1 MAVLVHEVWE
11 ELSEGMVLHSCCFAG
26 PLGDAQRK
34 FMGPGARL
42 LTTFEAGSHF
52 EAMVIYHRYL
62 GESYTTNQPQD
73 YEAYPYEWLKAQRE
87 ETRPGTAPDVG
98 GT

>member
-11 ELSEGMVLHSCCFAG
+11 ELSEGMVLHSCC
-26 PLGDAQRK
+26 
-34 FMGPGARL
+34 
-42 LTTFEAGSHF
+42 HF

-73 YEAYPYEWLKAQRE
+73 YEAYPDEWLKAQRE